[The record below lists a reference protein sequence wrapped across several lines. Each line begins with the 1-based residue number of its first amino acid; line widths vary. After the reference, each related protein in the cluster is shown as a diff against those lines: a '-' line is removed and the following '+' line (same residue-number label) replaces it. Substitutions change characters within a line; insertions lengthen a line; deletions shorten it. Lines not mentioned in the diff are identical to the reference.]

1 MCVAFACEEE
11 RIVMNDVVQVDV
23 DINASRQPILFTF
36 AEVLENKI
44 FSIFFAILVQF
55 GIVEFEISTWIR
67 HYISADRSTTPYT
80 VPHLLAQVRCV
91 AVVCL

>member
-1 MCVAFACEEE
+1 MCKPVELCHVGHPHTLHAETEMCVAFACEEE

-44 FSIFFAILVQF
+44 FSIFCDF
-55 GIVEFEISTWIR
+55 GTIWYCGI
-67 HYISADRSTTPYT
+67 
-80 VPHLLAQVRCV
+80 
-91 AVVCL
+91 